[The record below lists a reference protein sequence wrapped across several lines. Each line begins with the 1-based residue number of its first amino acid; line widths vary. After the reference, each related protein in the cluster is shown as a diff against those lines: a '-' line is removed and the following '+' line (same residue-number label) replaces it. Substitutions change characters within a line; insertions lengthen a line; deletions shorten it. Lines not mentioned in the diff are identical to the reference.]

1 MEFFEFLTVLT
12 VLIGLPWV
20 IFYNVRRI
28 KEARYRAQQGS
39 GGDGLRMSE
48 LQALIEAVVE
58 DATEP
63 LQQRIE
69 ELERMSE
76 IGLLDAAPPA
86 LDLDLDL
93 DAEEPEVV
101 PARRARARS

>member
-1 MEFFEFLTVLT
+1 MEFFEFLTVFT

-28 KEARYRAQQGS
+28 KEARYRSQQGS
-39 GGDGLRMSE
+39 GSDGLRMSE
-48 LQALIEAVVE
+48 LQALIAVAVE

-76 IGLLDAAPPA
+76 IGLLDAASPA
-86 LDLDLDL
+86 LDLDL
-93 DAEEPEVV
+93 DAEEPEAT
-101 PARRARARS
+101 PARRSRARA